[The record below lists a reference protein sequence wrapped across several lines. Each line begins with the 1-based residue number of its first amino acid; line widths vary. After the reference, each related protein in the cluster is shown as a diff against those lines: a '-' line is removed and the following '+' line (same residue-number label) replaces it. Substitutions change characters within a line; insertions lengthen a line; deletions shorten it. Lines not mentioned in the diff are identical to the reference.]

1 MINLSTSAFYERG
14 TRQASSLRSEAEDLQ
29 RQIGSGNRLS
39 KSSDDPVAAAR
50 LRVLERSQTLSKVDQ
65 RNSDYALAD
74 LKLTDHALSTAVNVV
89 IRIQV
94 LATQAAN
101 ETLSEEQRATI
112 GSEISMLQENLV
124 VLANSRNASG
134 AALFGG
140 QTAGAAYDVIGGV
153 ATYAGTPTVEPVGLG
168 DGQEVVPGLTGP
180 EVFSVEVDGTP
191 TDLFTILRDLG
202 AVLQA
207 GGASASA
214 AASDALEALD
224 AGLQKVSTAQSVV
237 GARMGWIEVLD
248 DRRVAVGELVAEEQG
263 EVGGADIA
271 TTVTRLQELL
281 TILEASQASFV
292 RLSQLSLFDMIR

>member
-1 MINLSTSAFYERG
+1 MINLSTSAFYERA
-14 TRQASSLRSEAEDLQ
+14 TRQVGSLRSQAEDLQ
-29 RQIGSGNRLS
+29 RQIGTQERLS

-50 LRVLERSQTLSKVDQ
+50 LRVLERSQTLSEVDQ
-65 RNSDYALAD
+65 RNSDYAQAD
-74 LKLTDHALSTAVNVV
+74 LKLTDNALSTVVNIV
-89 IRIQV
+89 IRVQE

-101 ETLSEEQRATI
+101 ETLNEEQRAAI
-112 GSEISMLQENLV
+112 GGQISMLQENLV

-140 QTAGAAYDVIGGV
+140 QTAGLAYETAGGV
-153 ATYAGTPTVEPVGLG
+153 AAYIGTPTVDPVGLG

-180 EVFSVEVDGTP
+180 EVFSVEVDGTQ

-202 AVLQA
+202 AALQT
-207 GGASASA
+207 GGAASSA
-214 AASDALEALD
+214 AARDALEGLD
-224 AGLQKVSTAQSVV
+224 AGLQKVSTAQSVI

-263 EVGGADIA
+263 EIGGADIA
-271 TTVTRLQELL
+271 TTVTRLQELM

-292 RLSQLSLFDMIR
+292 RLSQLSLFDVMR